1 MKNIQLTSIAALLI
15 FGSISLLTNCKKDNV
30 LPYKYEADVLKLPEQ
45 PFNYRDQELPPHM
58 SHLKAELQS
67 KVSDHGATLGRVLF
81 YDPKLSLNNKIACA
95 SCHLQEK
102 GFADASRFSTGF
114 DGGLTK
120 RNANSITNLADMQTF
135 FWDAREDNLKEMVLQ
150 PIKNHIEMGMDNFD
164 ALEKKL
170 GLLDYYKP
178 LFQNAFGDEAVT
190 RDRIAEAMSQ
200 FLTSMVS
207 GNSRFDAAIPG
218 SWGVQDPGSLTPEE
232 QHGLNLFFGQAQCGV
247 CHNPTSNLDFFNETF
262 ADIGLDKNP
271 ADKGMGANALGMD
284 GIFKIPSLR
293 NVALSAPYMHDGRFA
308 TLEEVVDH
316 YSENI
321 EASANLHWTLKD
333 FSGQPIRM
341 GLSEADKK
349 ALVTFLKAMTD
360 QQYIND
366 PKFADP
372 FR

>member
-30 LPYKYEADVLKLPEQ
+30 LPYKYEADVLNLPDQ
-45 PFNYRDQELPPHM
+45 PFKYRDQQLPSHM
-58 SHLKAELQS
+58 SHLQVVLQS
-67 KVSDHGATLGRVLF
+67 KVTDHGATLGRVLF
-81 YDPKLSLNNKIACA
+81 YDPKLSLNNKTACA

-102 GFADASRFSTGF
+102 GFADASRFSIGF

-120 RNANSITNLADMQTF
+120 RNASSITNPADMRTF

-150 PIKNHIEMGMDNFD
+150 PIKNHVEMGMDNFD

-178 LFQNAFGDEAVT
+178 LFQNAFGDETIT

-200 FLTSMVS
+200 FLNSMVS
-207 GNSRFDAAIPG
+207 ANSPFDTAIPG
-218 SWGVQDPGSLTPEE
+218 SWGVQNPGSLTEEE
-232 QHGLNLFFGQAQCGV
+232 QRGLNLFFGQAQCGV
-247 CHNPTSNLDFFNETF
+247 CHNPSAGQGFFNETF

-271 ADKGMGANALGMD
+271 ADKGLGANTPGMD
-284 GIFKIPSLR
+284 GMFKIPSLR
-293 NVALSAPYMHDGRFA
+293 NIALTAPYMHDGRFA

-333 FSGQPIRM
+333 FNGQPVRM
-341 GLSEADKK
+341 GLAEADKK

-366 PKFADP
+366 QKFADP
-372 FR
+372 FK